1 MPFPC
6 NGILRIQSNLPRVL
20 SVLVLEIASCLI
32 PYINSFLILNWEWSS
47 FLFQDLVFLKW
58 QPCHFSVM
66 VSSCLWC
73 MPSMLAVKTDVP
85 PRSAPALELQSRAES
100 SVAICTASSG
110 PNTGSNPEEGR
121 VLNKKNKKTGSYN
134 WFIGGAYINIIILK
148 NYHFYSI
155 QKLKKNQFQIF
166 PYVLVQKLYKITYT
180 KGGLASFTNLIRF

>member
-1 MPFPC
+1 MKPIVDGCQVHYFHMTH
-6 NGILRIQSNLPRVL
+6 GKTYLWFYVILCDLNN
-20 SVLVLEIASCLI
+20 CLLLQ
-32 PYINSFLILNWEWSS
+32 YE
-47 FLFQDLVFLKW
+47 
-58 QPCHFSVM
+58 CR
-66 VSSCLWC
+66 VSSL
-73 MPSMLAVKTDVP
+73 SGLARRQIQVDDHKCVVSVP
-85 PRSAPALELQSRAES
+85 PP
-100 SVAICTASSG
+100 SG